1 MKQLKFILF
10 LLPCIFMLFSCDAQS
25 VGSSKRKEITLNT
38 TSNLEK
44 LTELIEKKAAGN
56 ESFKHLQARMDKLG
70 LLLFGCL
77 NELESEIYYGANDR
91 EILQKYYDEVEN
103 YNALLQQ
110 AQQIEDPDSLSSI
123 LTFIEEDVSLK
134 YDLQNTDPEKRKAS
148 LVNVKV
154 RVLDPGG
161 DKEQSGYLVF
171 VKPELSLD
179 PRHIEAFNPTNN
191 ALKEISP
198 GKKLIWIEKNGKRI
212 EQRKTGIRKSSET
225 VLVDFVLNQ

>member
-1 MKQLKFILF
+1 MKQLTFILF
-10 LLPCIFMLFSCDAQS
+10 LFPFLLNLPSCNAQS
-25 VGSSKRKEITLNT
+25 VSPPHRKEITLNT

-44 LTELIEKKAAGN
+44 LNRIIEKKAAHN
-56 ESFKHLQARMDKLG
+56 EKYKDLQVRIDKLS

-77 NELESEIYYGANDR
+77 NELESGSYYGSNDR
-91 EILQKYYDEVEN
+91 ETLQKYYDEVEN
-103 YNALLQQ
+103 YNSLLKQ
-110 AQQIEDPDSLSSI
+110 AQRINDTDSLSAI
-123 LTFIEEDVSLK
+123 IHFIEEDVSLK
-134 YDLQNTDPEKRKAS
+134 YDLQNTDPGKRKAS

-179 PRHIEAFNPTNN
+179 PRHVEAFNPTNN
-191 ALKEISP
+191 ALKEIAP

-212 EQRKTGIRKSSET
+212 EQRKTGIRKSTET
-225 VLVDFVLNQ
+225 ILVDFVLNQ